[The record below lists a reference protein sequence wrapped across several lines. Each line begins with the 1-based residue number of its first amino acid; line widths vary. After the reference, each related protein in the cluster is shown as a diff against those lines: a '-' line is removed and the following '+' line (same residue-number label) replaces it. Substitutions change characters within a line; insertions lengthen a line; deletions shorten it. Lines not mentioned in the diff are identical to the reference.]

1 MLGGLGTELDSAA
14 FILLQTM
21 HRDSERGVK
30 MNDCGC
36 HPGCIMSAFSNTKAR
51 SDCTDAVSLC
61 LRGTIIKK
69 LKWSTQFFDMWALK
83 SSLLNSEL
91 VPKVTGYLEAWEAF
105 SICCLGWV
113 FIGFVWF

>member
-105 SICCLGWV
+105 LICFLGWV